1 MRGTHRIVGVLMISD
16 KVLAVEQHPLEPQRG
31 HAMLILSLRSD
42 GKKHVTGLFWLMSEV
57 YDAKRKR

>member
-1 MRGTHRIVGVLMISD
+1 MISD